1 MNIKNFI
8 NYKFHLF
15 IRKIATSIDNFTEW
29 TGKIVSWAVLLMVFL
44 MGLIVLMRYFFEI
57 GSIALQESLTYLHA
71 LVFLMGAAFTLKRK
85 GHVSIDI
92 FYQKFSPHTQAII
105 QVLGTL
111 VFLMPVC
118 IVILTLS
125 WDYVISSWSIR
136 EVSMEAEG
144 LPYIYLLK
152 TLLITMPACL
162 LLQGLSEVIKNSLFL
177 FDQIK
182 SEAESG
188 SDA

>member
-1 MNIKNFI
+1 MNVKNPI
-8 NYKFHLF
+8 NYKFNHYV
-15 IRKIATSIDNFTEW
+15 RKLITIIDNFTEW
-29 TGKIVSWAVLLMVFL
+29 TGCIISWATLLMVFL
-44 MGLIVLMRYFFEI
+44 TGLIVFMRYFFEV

-105 QVLGTL
+105 QILGTL

-125 WDYVISSWSIR
+125 WDYVISSWFIR
-136 EVSMEAEG
+136 EVSREAGG

-152 TLLITMPACL
+152 TLLIIMPACI
-162 LLQGLSEVIKNSLFL
+162 LLQGVSEVIKNSLFL
-177 FDQIK
+177 FDKNK
-182 SEAESG
+182 SEVEGAP
-188 SDA
+188 DA

>member
-1 MNIKNFI
+1 
-8 NYKFHLF
+8 
-15 IRKIATSIDNFTEW
+15 
-29 TGKIVSWAVLLMVFL
+29 
-44 MGLIVLMRYFFEI
+44 
-57 GSIALQESLTYLHA
+57 
-71 LVFLMGAAFTLKRK
+71 MGAAFTLKRK

-136 EVSMEAEG
+136 EVSMEAGG

-152 TLLITMPACL
+152 TLLITMPVCL
-162 LLQGLSEVIKNSLFL
+162 LLQGISEVIKNSLFL
-177 FDQIK
+177 FDKIK
-182 SEAESG
+182 SEVEID

>member
-1 MNIKNFI
+1 MSIKYFI
-8 NYKFHLF
+8 SCKFHLF
-15 IRKIATSIDNFTEW
+15 IRRLATNIDNFTEW

-44 MGLIVLMRYFFEI
+44 MGLIVVMRYFFEI

-71 LVFLMGAAFTLKRK
+71 LVFLMGAAFTLERK

-92 FYQKFSPHTQAII
+92 FYQKFSPRTQAII
-105 QVLGTL
+105 QILGTL

-125 WDYVISSWSIR
+125 WDYVISSWFIR
-136 EVSMEAEG
+136 EVSREAGG

-152 TLLITMPACL
+152 TLLVTMPACI
-162 LLQGLSEVIKNSLFL
+162 LLQGVSEVIKNSLFL
-177 FDQIK
+177 FDKIK
-182 SEAESG
+182 SEVEID

>member
-1 MNIKNFI
+1 
-8 NYKFHLF
+8 
-15 IRKIATSIDNFTEW
+15 
-29 TGKIVSWAVLLMVFL
+29 
-44 MGLIVLMRYFFEI
+44 
-57 GSIALQESLTYLHA
+57 
-71 LVFLMGAAFTLKRK
+71 MGAAFTLKRK

-92 FYQKFSPHTQAII
+92 FYQKFSPHTRAII

-125 WDYVISSWSIR
+125 WDYVISSWSIQ

-182 SEAESG
+182 SEAEGG